1 MNSQD
6 IIKASKVELMKHLTS
21 KKSRSQVQSHAQT
34 LQAKRMESIKLMT
47 TGIKQGKLPPIKS
60 PKQLDVFVFGE
71 KKSGHTSKAS
81 THRNKN
87 QGRVTVEHVVA
98 H

>member
-1 MNSQD
+1 
-6 IIKASKVELMKHLTS
+6 
-21 KKSRSQVQSHAQT
+21 
-34 LQAKRMESIKLMT
+34 MESIKLMT
-47 TGIKQGKLPPIKS
+47 SGIKQGKLPPIKS

-71 KKSGHTSKAS
+71 KKSGHVSKTS